1 MSQGTSFN
9 NERVDEAAE
18 ILRAGGLVAFPTET
32 VYGLGADAR
41 NHKAVGKIFAA
52 KGRPADHPVIVHLP
66 SVDALTAWGTEIP
79 EMACRLA
86 DAFWP
91 GPLTLILKRAE
102 GVPDVVTGG
111 QDTVG
116 LRVPGHPL
124 ALALLRAFG
133 GGVAAPSANRFGRIS
148 PTRAEHVRAE
158 LGGAVNM
165 ILDGGPCEVGLE
177 STILDLSAGIPRLLR
192 PGGVTVARLE
202 DVLGISLNF
211 GGGSVRAPGTLASH
225 YAPTTPTFV
234 VPSERLAAYLEQHSD
249 KNLGVLARHP
259 QPKEYGDIL
268 WKTLPN
274 TPDAFGRELYATLRE
289 LDESGA
295 ERIIVEAPPES
306 DAWLAVRDRLARA
319 AADHNQELHD

>member
-1 MSQGTSFN
+1 MSFSNRQ
-9 NERVDEAAE
+9 VQIDEAAS

-41 NHKAVGKIFAA
+41 NGKAVEKIFTA

-66 SVDALTAWGTEIP
+66 SADALAGWVQEVP
-79 EMACRLA
+79 EAAHRLA
-86 DAFWP
+86 EAFWP
-91 GPLTLILKRAE
+91 GPLTLILKRSE
-102 GVPDVVTGG
+102 GVPDAVTGG

-124 ALALLRAFG
+124 ALALLEAFG

-158 LGGAVNM
+158 LNGAVDL

-192 PGGVTVARLE
+192 PGGVTAERLE
-202 DVLGISLNF
+202 TVLGTKLSLEA
-211 GGGSVRAPGTLASH
+211 GSVRAPGTLASH

-234 VPSERLAAYLEQHSD
+234 VPSEELAAYLEHHAD
-249 KNLGVLARHP
+249 KRLAILSRHA
-259 QPKEYGDIL
+259 QPEACGDIL

-274 TPDAFGRELYATLRE
+274 TPAAFGRLLYATLRD
-289 LDESGA
+289 LDGSGV
-295 ERIIVEAPPES
+295 ERVVVEAPPES

-319 AADHNQELHD
+319 AANRDQEIHD